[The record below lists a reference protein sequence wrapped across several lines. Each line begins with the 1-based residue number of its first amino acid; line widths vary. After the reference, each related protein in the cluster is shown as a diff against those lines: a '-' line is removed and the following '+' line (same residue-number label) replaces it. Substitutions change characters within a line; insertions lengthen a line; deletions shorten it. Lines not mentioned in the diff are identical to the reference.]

1 MREINGYKFV
11 GFNLDSLTLIADLI
25 YYDGPLLSHYISEQG
40 DNYLFY
46 WIDSDEECNRWM
58 IIRVNLSTIQDY
70 VNQKL
75 PLFDVIKNRA
85 DQSVYIADLDSDIN
99 VKGLYF
105 ADIND
110 LYEDYFPK
118 KESFYQSSPIDASY
132 LDVLSKKYNQGIF
145 EIKIT
150 GEGVQYGSIPMEKLS
165 SIISNFEGVRKTLA
179 DDFIKRKK
187 KLIKAR
193 KEQYKKEIQTKEIIG
208 NIESLNAQER
218 SLQLDTS
225 YDTICSAAG
234 SFRILFKSKDYQLNL
249 WNQESI
255 ADEFAR
261 ELVTCLS
268 AGEKID
274 TLKEFTQ
281 KYSKGIVKKL
291 ENFITSINENKLNI
305 DLKWYNDRIQASLDY
320 RLPFKSTP
328 IILEN
333 LATFEYNDV
342 EPIEMTGKFYA
353 IDLKAGRYSFEG
365 EFSKSTG
372 HFSKQII
379 DGVYKIN
386 FSKIYSVQIQRRI
399 IQIIGR
405 KEKIEDL
412 LVGFIENTE
421 TTEP

>member
-165 SIISNFEGVRKTLA
+165 SIISNFEGVRKT
-179 DDFIKRKK
+179 
-187 KLIKAR
+187 
-193 KEQYKKEIQTKEIIG
+193 
-208 NIESLNAQER
+208 N
-218 SLQLDTS
+218 
-225 YDTICSAAG
+225 
-234 SFRILFKSKDYQLNL
+234 KSKKRA
-249 WNQESI
+249 I
-255 ADEFAR
+255 
-261 ELVTCLS
+261 
-268 AGEKID
+268 
-274 TLKEFTQ
+274 Q
-281 KYSKGIVKKL
+281 KRNS
-291 ENFITSINENKLNI
+291 NKRNH
-305 DLKWYNDRIQASLDY
+305 W
-320 RLPFKSTP
+320 
-328 IILEN
+328 
-333 LATFEYNDV
+333 
-342 EPIEMTGKFYA
+342 
-353 IDLKAGRYSFEG
+353 
-365 EFSKSTG
+365 
-372 HFSKQII
+372 
-379 DGVYKIN
+379 
-386 FSKIYSVQIQRRI
+386 
-399 IQIIGR
+399 
-405 KEKIEDL
+405 
-412 LVGFIENTE
+412 
-421 TTEP
+421 